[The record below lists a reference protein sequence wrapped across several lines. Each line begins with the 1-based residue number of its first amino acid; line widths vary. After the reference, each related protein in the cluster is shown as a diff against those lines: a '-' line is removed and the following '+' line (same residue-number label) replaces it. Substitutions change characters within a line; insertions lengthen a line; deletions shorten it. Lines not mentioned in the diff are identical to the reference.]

1 VSGGAI
7 LGSPGATIG
16 GVVLGAP
23 VPPPRGPNPLVRDPA
38 NWTPSYV
45 PLVPGAVAG
54 QVLPSE
60 IAQLDA
66 QLSGSINGDDG
77 STHAPVTSIEIG
89 GQGVTVTGP
98 TTIQQGATLQCLNTT
113 PAATINLEA
122 GDYPQF
128 VNNNPFAT
136 HSYLQ
141 LCNDGVAWPR
151 YTWHTRREDSGQQA
165 LSSTFDLSDGFGQRQ
180 SPWYV
185 RLRPHDG
192 ATLTSVTVTF
202 RIGYPHAQLPTAMP
216 QVGIAKYDAAGNFL
230 GSLTSAAAGANAAG
244 LVPVAKPSS
253 AAAWYKNGAV
263 QSITITCDQNNVIDV
278 SQYFYKLVLVEE
290 AGLTGY
296 PWQLVYKQAVRVTAP
311 PPWYTI
317 GFRMHEGILAPGGG
331 PLILD
336 GVTIKNG
343 DRVLFNSALPQGTPF
358 GDTPQVLSTFGYLPP
373 PPAAYDGI
381 WIADSAGQWGRS
393 PDLPGTAP
401 AAPNTS
407 SPLQAGIDALNAIL
421 ARLGGGGQQTASA
434 PVPHFFQGM
443 VVPVLSGTKYGGSFW
458 QVPPSI
464 TSWSDAAPN
473 AIQQFPS
480 GGNVPGWY
488 FGSTVGIATDGQLV
502 GNFPTLTKRNGY
514 ARVYPSKPNGYWYTL
529 TTEATLPNAG
539 TFQPIL
545 FEPSWPTT
553 IGDTVTVFYQD
564 SLSSGLVSTGAVFTC
579 SGKTGTPI
587 SFLPRPDTS
596 NPVEGSGLIAHG
608 IIWHAAKLTHQVSD
622 LRFQ

>member
-1 VSGGAI
+1 LA
-7 LGSPGATIG
+7 
-16 GVVLGAP
+16 
-23 VPPPRGPNPLVRDPA
+23 
-38 NWTPSYV
+38 
-45 PLVPGAVAG
+45 
-54 QVLPSE
+54 SE
-60 IAQLDA
+60 IAQLDS
-66 QLSGSINGDDG
+66 QLSSSINGDDG
-77 STHAPVTSIEIG
+77 STHAPPTSIEIG
-89 GQGVTVTGP
+89 GQGITVSGP
-98 TTIQQGATLQCLNTT
+98 TTIQQGATLQCLNTAPT
-113 PAATINLEA
+113 ATINLEA

-128 VNNNPFAT
+128 INSNPFAT

-141 LCNDGVAWPR
+141 LCHDAVAWPR
-151 YTWHTRREDSGQQA
+151 YTWHTRREDSGHQSY
-165 LSSTFDLSDGFGQRQ
+165 SSTFDLSDGFGQRQ
-180 SPWYV
+180 SPAYV

-202 RIGYPHAQLPTAMP
+202 RVGYPHTQLPTTMP

-244 LVPVAKPSS
+244 LIPVAKPSS
-253 AAAWYKNGAV
+253 AAAWYKNGAP
-263 QSITITCDQNNVIDV
+263 QQITITCDQNNVIDV

-311 PPWYTI
+311 PPWYSI

-331 PLILD
+331 PLVLD
-336 GVTIKNG
+336 GITIKNG
-343 DRVLFNSALPQGTPF
+343 DRVLFNSALPQSNPF

-373 PPAAYDGI
+373 PPACYDGI
-381 WIADSAGQWGRS
+381 WIANAAGQWGRAQ
-393 PDLPGTAP
+393 DFRGDQA
-401 AAPNTS
+401 TS
-407 SPLQAGIDALNAIL
+407 QPSTDALFAAVVAFINGNAQAL
-421 ARLGGGGQQTASA
+421 QPGSA
-434 PVPHFFQGM
+434 TPSFATGM
-443 VVPVLSGTKYGGSFW
+443 VIPVLSGTKYGGSFW

-464 TSWSDAAPN
+464 TSWSDTAPN

-480 GGNVPGWY
+480 GGSVPGWY

-502 GNFPTLTKRNGY
+502 GHFPTLTKQNGY

-596 NPVEGSGLIAHG
+596 NPVEGSGFIAHG
-608 IIWHAAKLTHQVSD
+608 IIWHSAKLTHTVADMRPQ
-622 LRFQ
+622 